1 MQGLREPG
9 KAKGKI
15 LAQFRGLPRGTL
27 VPVEAVLDALAA
39 CPGLESLDPSPSL
52 AAPTRPTTV
61 ALAEAQSWRVLLW
74 TAPAETRIGRAELLE
89 AVGRPKSWLYRH
101 TGKAGRCPRI
111 PHRRVDGELVFVVGE
126 LRAWLVQHEVVV
138 VPASP
143 ALRVVERARP

>member
-1 MQGLREPG
+1 MLATPLATGRVWWGGGGAVVSMNGAGAALTAAAAVLRE
-9 KAKGKI
+9 
-15 LAQFRGLPRGTL
+15 LASVLEALPAQATT
-27 VPVEAVLDALAA
+27 PM
-39 CPGLESLDPSPSL
+39 PSSGSEPL
-52 AAPTRPTTV
+52 PWPA
-61 ALAEAQSWRVLLW
+61 LLW
-74 TAPAETRIGRAELLE
+74 IVPPETRIGRSELL
-89 AVGRPKSWLYRH
+89 AATGRPKSWLYRH